1 MLNFKPNLPI
11 TEKLAIE
18 DGEKKSFKEF
28 LKSQQGATA
37 LQITA
42 LALKSNLTT
51 TIAGISGAA
60 AIFGGKETEQS
71 FAQGVK
77 EIVQS
82 EGFTDEL
89 SQSIGIPLRDETEDQ
104 FVVRAKAKMTDLL
117 RKKLSK

>member
-18 DGEKKSFKEF
+18 DGAKKSFKEF

-37 LQITA
+37 LQSTA